1 MTKFVYDVNVESH
14 INYWKL
20 TIKVCDSFWWLLTV
34 HFPTYLKGILN
45 GGYINATYTYI
56 DMDISTFT
64 NGTILQQKLIKILY
78 ILKEGKQ
85 KVDSKCKV

>member
-45 GGYINATYTYI
+45 GGCIYRYGHIYMYKCNDFTAEI
-56 DMDISTFT
+56 DQDFIHLERT
-64 NGTILQQKLIKILY
+64 
-78 ILKEGKQ
+78 EA
-85 KVDSKCKV
+85 KCR

>member
-1 MTKFVYDVNVESH
+1 MLH
-14 INYWKL
+14 I
-20 TIKVCDSFWWLLTV
+20 
-34 HFPTYLKGILN
+34 
-45 GGYINATYTYI
+45 YI